1 MRTLQ
6 YKDRAG
12 RIRLGV
18 LSDDGHDVVD
28 VSDQLDAGE
37 STTGFLRLIARA
49 RIERTSPERI
59 LLNFRRHS
67 SHVLTVDWDRHVLV
81 DGAATYQIVPPISA
95 PEVWAAGVSY
105 RRSREAREA
114 ESGADGREIYTRVY
128 DAERPELFIKDA
140 GGRRTVGTGA
150 SIQIR
155 HDSSWSVPEPELAL
169 ILDRNGTIVAY
180 TLGDDVSARDIEA
193 ENPLYL
199 PQAKVFGG
207 ACALGPTALL
217 AGATEPAFDIALRIF
232 DSKHQPLFEGATST
246 AEMRRSF
253 GELISYLRRDNPID
267 DGTVLLTGTGIV
279 PPDDFAL
286 EPGHVVEIETSQIG
300 LLRNPVTRSA
310 RAEQGYE
317 EVSCGRRHY
326 RV

>member
-6 YKDRAG
+6 FRDGVG

-18 LSDDGHDVVD
+18 LTDGGHDIVD

-37 STTGFLRLIARA
+37 TTTGFLRLIALA
-49 RIERTSPERI
+49 RLEHRSLESV
-59 LLNFRRHS
+59 LLDLRKLS
-67 SHVLTVDWDRHVLV
+67 SHVLSVDWDRHVLV
-81 DGAATYQIVPPISA
+81 EGAATYPIVPPVSA

-114 ESGADGREIYTRVY
+114 ESGAEGRAIYTRVY
-128 DAERPELFIKDA
+128 DAERPELFMKDA
-140 GGRRTVGTGA
+140 SGRRTVGTGA
-150 SIQIR
+150 PIQIR

-169 ILDRNGTIVAY
+169 ILDRNGAIVGY
-180 TLGDDVSARDIEA
+180 TLGNDVSARDIEA

-199 PQAKVFGG
+199 PQAKIFAG

-217 AGATEPAFDIALRIF
+217 ADGKEPSFDIVLRIL
-232 DSKHQPLFEGATST
+232 DARDQPLFQGETST
-246 AEMRRSF
+246 AEMKRSF

-279 PPDDFAL
+279 PPDDFRL
-286 EPGHVVEIETSQIG
+286 EPGYVVEIESSQIG
-300 LLRNPVTRSA
+300 LLRNPVTRPV
-310 RAEQGYE
+310 RAE
-317 EVSCGRRHY
+317 
-326 RV
+326 